1 MNDLFNLHM
10 YLLSLGFRSEADY
23 INKISIDIEEE
34 DLRQAVRSAADERLE
49 LNLFDYSSL
58 FPSGQEYVVIGP
70 EDFERYGVSLSDDS
84 FEDPELEREYLDLK
98 PSYSYLSGGDYSFS
112 EFKSE
117 PWMVSVF
124 GERFDLLGNLNKLAV
139 KIYSNIV
146 IPMFSELFRRD
157 FYKISEVVKVVPIE
171 YLNRQDIRNV
181 SDIVNHIYVSSMIF
195 EGMSDMDKLY
205 DDFLDIFGSELPVDK
220 DKLRVVISRISL
232 KIENIIMPLKKI
244 YNYVSSIEPGKDK
257 EVAGSPKYSVVI
269 SYDAQDIATASY
281 NPDEFKC
288 DVGVDWSSC
297 KNLAS
302 GEKNYDILKDVV
314 EGGMIAYLVD
324 SENPYPVEQPIAR
337 VRIRHFSPK
346 NAYERDNKDFILKP
360 EKRVY
365 SSDRHSKEETKKID
379 DILGTIVASWV
390 KEANSKIE
398 SKERFYSLSG
408 DQSSDTLSD
417 IAVNIK
423 EYEMFGDE
431 KKLDKNRLE
440 DFFGK
445 LNLLPDDKNKN
456 LYAIASLF
464 DKDFEFKDYLK
475 SLKESSPQS
484 FRSGSL
490 DYYDIV
496 SSENASL
503 FYSKLMETEPGRNLL
518 HKVRQKD
525 LTENDIKLFLNKTK
539 NILKLFIDGLYDFS
553 PANEDFDTLVA
564 LIIEILE
571 YNDQIGNEINKLYR
585 KLPEKSLK
593 DLVED
598 FVKNFAINRFSDINS
613 SVEDFDEL
621 KRRIE
626 EIGESYDDS
635 VYGHNFIPKE
645 KQVSID
651 SKIINLPK
659 DYFNKLGDSFIPILN
674 SKLKKIIDLDIPEVD
689 SAVQEEM
696 ERHSE
701 RDVGEFTNDLS
712 NSYDDYYAFLKKIE
726 RYVPKGNPDFVF
738 ANNISKKYI
747 NDYGFI
753 DAETKDDA
761 IVSLSKK
768 IPGLSEDDIRDRYN
782 IFNLSDIK
790 NFVPSWFFKEGG
802 NFYYKKKVSSG
813 GMIKKDFLER
823 LTGKFYSEEQAATAA
838 KIIGLSEDNVIK
850 SGTYWIISDGD

>member
-23 INKISIDIEEE
+23 INKISIDIREEE
-34 DLRQAVRSAADERLE
+34 LRQAVRSAADERLE

-70 EDFERYGVSLSDDS
+70 EDFEKYGVSLSS
-84 FEDPELEREYLDLK
+84 SEEGLDPELERRYLDLK
-98 PSYSYLSGGDYSFS
+98 ASYSYLSGVDYSFS
-112 EFKSE
+112 EFISE

-124 GERFDLLGNLNKLAV
+124 GERFDLSGNLNKLAV

-146 IPMFSELFRRD
+146 IPMFSELFRQD

-181 SDIVNHIYVSSMIF
+181 SDIVNHIYSSSMIF
-195 EGMSDMDKLY
+195 EGISDIDKLY
-205 DDFLDIFGSELPVDK
+205 DDFLDIFGSELPIDK
-220 DKLRVVISRISL
+220 DKLRGVIYRISL

-244 YNYVSSIEPGKDK
+244 YNYISSIEPGEKK
-257 EVAGSPKYSVVI
+257 EVVGSSKYSVVI

-281 NPDEFKC
+281 NPDDFKC
-288 DVGVDWSSC
+288 DVGVDWTSC
-297 KNLAS
+297 KNLAQ
-302 GEKNYDILKDVV
+302 GNYDILKDVV
-314 EGGMIAYLVD
+314 EGGLVAYLVD

-346 NAYERDNKDFILKP
+346 DAYDRNNKDFILKP

-365 SSDRHSKEETKKID
+365 SSSRLSAEESKNIDNILETI
-379 DILGTIVASWV
+379 IASWV

-408 DQSSDTLSD
+408 DDHSDTLSD
-417 IAVNIK
+417 TAVNIK

-456 LYAIASLF
+456 LYAIVSLF
-464 DKDFEFKDYLK
+464 DKDFDFKDYLK

-496 SSENASL
+496 SPENASL

-518 HKVRQKD
+518 YKVRQKD
-525 LTENDIKLFLNKTK
+525 LTENDIKLFINKTK

-571 YNDQIGNEINKLYR
+571 YNDQIGTEINNLY
-585 KLPEKSLK
+585 KNIPGKSLK

-598 FVKNFAINRFSDINS
+598 FVKNFAIDRFSDINS
-613 SVEDFDEL
+613 SVEDFGEL
-621 KRRIE
+621 KRRIKE
-626 EIGESYDDS
+626 LGSSYGDE
-635 VYGHNFIPKE
+635 VYGHDFIPKE

-674 SKLKKIIDLDIPEVD
+674 SKLKKIIDLGIPEIT

-696 ERHSE
+696 EIHSE
-701 RDVGEFTNDLS
+701 RDLGEFTNDLS

-726 RYVPKGNPDFVF
+726 KYVPKGNSDFVF

-753 DAETKDDA
+753 DSKTKDDA
-761 IVSLSKK
+761 IVSLSEK

-813 GMIKKDFLER
+813 GMLKKDFLER
-823 LTGKFYSEEQAATAA
+823 LTGRFNSEEQAATAA
-838 KIIGLSEDNVIK
+838 KIIGLSENNVIK
-850 SGTYWIISDGD
+850 SGTYWIIR